1 MMITA
6 PGVGSGLD
14 VQSIVS
20 QLMALERRPL
30 EALARRQDQY
40 EAQLSAYGQLKSALS
55 SFQGAMDEL
64 GTTDSFKIYTAT
76 STDESALEVTAN
88 SSASLGTYN
97 VRVERL
103 AANHKMASAEFSDT
117 ATFGGTA
124 GDSLTIQV
132 GSTATNTIT
141 VDLSTAKSME
151 DIRDLINEDA
161 SNPGVTATIINGNN
175 GNRKLILTADETGSS
190 SAISLSYGG
199 SIDASTFG
207 MQTLNDIGGDI
218 SLLDSEIS
226 VDGYS
231 ITRSTNTLTDVIQ
244 GVTLNLESARPGVD
258 IQVTVERD
266 ISAVEASVQGFADAY
281 NELRSTIRSLREG
294 QLEADSTLL
303 SIERGLLGILN
314 NPTASGTFSHLT
326 EIGVSIQKDG
336 TMSVN
341 SSRLEEALNTD
352 YSAVAELFANA
363 DSGYAVRLGSLTGM
377 WLEDGGLIDSRTD
390 GLDSRIE
397 DLEDRQTAMDRRL
410 AQVEARYLKQF
421 SSLDSLMSQL
431 QGTSNFLTSQLAALP
446 GAGE

>member
-1 MMITA
+1 MITA

-55 SFQGAMDEL
+55 SFQDAMDEL
-64 GTTDSFKIYTAT
+64 GATDAFKIYAAT
-76 STDESALEVTAN
+76 SADESALEVSAN

-103 AANHKMASAEFSDT
+103 AANHKMASAEFADT
-117 ATFGGTA
+117 TTFGGTA
-124 GDSLTIQV
+124 GDSLSIQV
-132 GSTATNTIT
+132 GSLGSNSIT
-141 VDLSTAKSME
+141 VDLSTAMSME
-151 DIRDLINEDA
+151 DIRDQINNAAD
-161 SNPGVTATIINGNN
+161 NPGVTATIINGNN
-175 GNRKLILTADETGSS
+175 GNQKLILTADETGSS

-207 MQTLNDIGGDI
+207 MQTLNDIGGDL

-244 GVTLNLESARPGVD
+244 GVTLDLQSARPGVD

-266 ISAVEASVQGFADAY
+266 ISAVEESVQGFADAY
-281 NELRSTIRSLREG
+281 NDLRSTIRSLREG

-341 SSRLEEALNTD
+341 NSRLGEALNAD

-397 DLEDRQTAMDRRL
+397 DLEDRQSAMDRRL

-431 QGTSNFLTSQLAALP
+431 QGTSNFLASQLASLP
-446 GAGE
+446 GAGQ

>member
-1 MMITA
+1 MITA

-55 SFQGAMDEL
+55 SFQDAMDEL
-64 GTTDSFKIYTAT
+64 GATDAFKIYAAT
-76 STDESALEVTAN
+76 SADESALEVSAN

-103 AANHKMASAEFSDT
+103 AANHKMASAEFADT
-117 ATFGGTA
+117 TTFGGTA

-132 GSTATNTIT
+132 GSTATNSVT
-141 VDLSTAKSME
+141 VDLSTAMSME
-151 DIRDLINEDA
+151 DIRDQINDA
-161 SNPGVTATIINGNN
+161 ADNPGVTATIINGNN
-175 GNRKLILTADETGSS
+175 GNQKLILTADETGSS

-207 MQTLNDIGGDI
+207 MQTLNDIGGDL

-231 ITRSTNTLTDVIQ
+231 IMRSTNTLTDVIQ
-244 GVTLNLESARPGVD
+244 GVTLGLQSARPGVD

-266 ISAVEASVQGFADAY
+266 ISAVEESVQGFADAY
-281 NELRSTIRSLREG
+281 NDLRSTIRSLREG

-341 SSRLEEALNTD
+341 NSRLGEALNTD
-352 YSAVAELFANA
+352 YSGVAELFANA

-397 DLEDRQTAMDRRL
+397 DLEDRQSAMDRRL

-431 QGTSNFLTSQLAALP
+431 QGTSSFLTSQLASLP
-446 GAGE
+446 GAGQ

>member
-1 MMITA
+1 MITA

-55 SFQGAMDEL
+55 GFQKAMDDL
-64 GTTDSFKIYTAT
+64 GKTDSFKIYAAT
-76 STDESALEVTAN
+76 SSDENVLQVSAN
-88 SSASLGTYN
+88 SNASLGTYN

-103 AANHKMASAEFSDT
+103 ASNHKMASGEFLDST
-117 ATFGGTA
+117 LFGGSA
-124 GDSLTIQV
+124 GDSLDIQV
-132 GSTATNTIT
+132 GSNASNAISI
-141 VDLSTAKSME
+141 DLSTARSLT

-161 SNPGVTATIINGNN
+161 ANPGVTATIINGNN
-175 GNRKLILTADETGSS
+175 GNQKLVLTADETGSA

-199 SIDASTFG
+199 NLDASTFG
-207 MQTLNDIGGDI
+207 MQTLNNIGGDT
-218 SLLDSEIS
+218 SLLDSEVS

-231 ITRSTNTLTDVIQ
+231 ITRSGNTLTDVIQ
-244 GVTLNLESARPGVD
+244 GVTLNLQSALPGTD
-258 IQVTVERD
+258 IQVNVERD
-266 ISAVEASVQGFADAY
+266 VSAVEESVQGFADAY
-281 NELRSTIRSLREG
+281 NDLRSSIRSLREG

-314 NPTASGTFSHLT
+314 DPTGTGTFSHLT

-336 TMSVN
+336 SMSVN
-341 SSRLEEALNTD
+341 SSRLASALNSD
-352 YSAVAELFANA
+352 YSSVADLFANA
-363 DSGYAVRLGSLTGM
+363 DSGYAVRLGTLTGM
-377 WLEDGGLIDSRTD
+377 WLEDGGLIESRTD

-397 DLEDRQTAMDRRL
+397 DLGDRQNAMDRRL
-410 AQVEARYLKQF
+410 AQVEARYLRQF

-431 QGTSNFLTSQLAALP
+431 QGTSNFLTSQLASLP
-446 GAGE
+446 GANG

>member
-1 MMITA
+1 MITA

-132 GSTATNTIT
+132 GSTTTNTIT

>member
-1 MMITA
+1 MITA

-55 SFQGAMDEL
+55 SFQDAMDEL
-64 GTTDSFKIYTAT
+64 GATDAFKIYAAT
-76 STDESALEVTAN
+76 SADESALEVFAS

-103 AANHKMASAEFSDT
+103 AANHKMASAELADT
-117 ATFGGTA
+117 TTFGGTA

-132 GSTATNTIT
+132 GSVATNSIA
-141 VDLSTAKSME
+141 VDLGTTMSME
-151 DIRDLINEDA
+151 DIRDQINDA
-161 SNPGVTATIINGNN
+161 ADNPGVTATIINGNN
-175 GNRKLILTADETGSS
+175 GNQKLILTADETGSS

-207 MQTLNDIGGDI
+207 MHTLNDIGGDL
-218 SLLDSEIS
+218 SLLDSKIS

-244 GVTLNLESARPGVD
+244 GVTLDLRSARPGVD

-281 NELRSTIRSLREG
+281 NELRSSIRSLREG
-294 QLEADSTLL
+294 QLEADITLL

-314 NPTASGTFSHLT
+314 TPTAAGTFSHLT
-326 EIGVSIQKDG
+326 QIGVSIQKDG
-336 TMSVN
+336 SMSVN
-341 SSRLEEALNTD
+341 SSRLGEALNTD
-352 YSAVAELFANA
+352 YGAVAELFAKA
-363 DSGYAVRLGSLTGM
+363 DSGYAVRLGSRIGM
-377 WLEDGGLIDSRTD
+377 WLEDGGLIDSRTH

-397 DLEDRQTAMDRRL
+397 DLEDRQSAMDRRL

-431 QGTSNFLTSQLAALP
+431 QGTSNFLTSQLASLP
-446 GAGE
+446 GAGQ

>member
-1 MMITA
+1 MITA

-30 EALARRQDQY
+30 DALARRQDQY

-55 SFQGAMDEL
+55 GFQDAMEDL
-64 GTTDSFKIYTAT
+64 GSTDAFKVYGAT
-76 STDESALEVTAN
+76 SSDESALEVTAN

-103 AANHKMASAEFSDT
+103 ASNHKMASAEFLDT
-117 ATFGGTA
+117 TTFGGTA
-124 GDSLTIQV
+124 GDALVVQV
-132 GSTATNTIT
+132 GQDAANAIT
-141 VDLSTAKSME
+141 VDLSSAKSLE

-161 SNPGVTATIINGNN
+161 GNPGVTATIINGND
-175 GNRKLILTADETGSS
+175 GNQKLILTADETGSA

-207 MQTLNDIGGDI
+207 MQTLNDIGGDTA
-218 SLLDSEIS
+218 LLDSEIS
-226 VDGYS
+226 VDGYT

-244 GVTLNLESARPGVD
+244 GVTLDLQAARPGVD
-258 IQVTVERD
+258 IQITVDRD
-266 ISAVEASVQGFADAY
+266 IAAVQESVEGFADAY
-281 NELRSTIRSLREG
+281 NDLRSTIRSLREG

-314 NPTASGTFSHLT
+314 DPTSTGTFSHLT

-341 SSRLEEALNTD
+341 GSRLENALNTD
-352 YSAVAELFANA
+352 YSAVAELFADA
-363 DSGYAVRLGSLTGM
+363 DTGYAVRLGSLAGM
-377 WLEDGGLIDSRTD
+377 WLEDGGLIESRTD

-397 DLEDRQTAMDRRL
+397 DLEDRQSAMDRRL

-421 SSLDSLMSQL
+421 SNLDSLMSQL
-431 QGTSNFLTSQLAALP
+431 QGTSSFLTSQLAALP
-446 GAGE
+446 GAG

>member
-1 MMITA
+1 MITA

-14 VQSIVS
+14 VQSIVN

-30 EALARRQDQY
+30 EALSRRQNQY

-55 SFQGAMDEL
+55 GFQDAMDKL
-64 GTTDSFKIYTAT
+64 SATDSFKIYAAT
-76 STDESALEVTAN
+76 SADESALEVSAN

-103 AANHKMASAEFSDT
+103 AANHKMGSMEFADT

-132 GSTATNTIT
+132 GSVATNAIT

-151 DIRDLINEDA
+151 DIRDLINDDA
-161 SNPGVTATIINGNN
+161 DNPGVTATIINGND
-175 GNRKLILTADETGSS
+175 GNRKLILTANETGSS
-190 SAISLSYGG
+190 SAVSLSYGG
-199 SIDASTFG
+199 SIDATSFG
-207 MQTLNDIGGDI
+207 MQTLNDIGGDL

-231 ITRSTNTLTDVIQ
+231 VTRSTNTLTDVIQ
-244 GVTLNLESARPGVD
+244 GVTLDLQSARPGVD
-258 IQVTVERD
+258 IQVTVDRD
-266 ISAVEASVQGFADAY
+266 ISAVEESVQGFADAY
-281 NELRSTIRSLREG
+281 NDLKSTIRSLREG

-303 SIERGLLGILN
+303 SIERGLLGVLN
-314 NPTASGTFSHLT
+314 DSGAAGTFRHLT

-336 TMSVN
+336 SMSVN
-341 SSRLEEALNTD
+341 SSRLQTALNID

-363 DSGYAVRLGSLTGM
+363 DNGYAARLGTLTGM
-377 WLEDGGLIDSRTD
+377 WLEDGGLIESRTD

-397 DLEDRQTAMDRRL
+397 DLEDRQNAMDRRL
-410 AQVEARYLKQF
+410 AQVEARYLRQF

-431 QGTSNFLTSQLAALP
+431 QGTSNFLTSQLASLP
-446 GAGE
+446 GSGG

>member
-1 MMITA
+1 M
-6 PGVGSGLD
+6 
-14 VQSIVS
+14 QSIVS

-30 EALARRQDQY
+30 DALARRQDQY

-55 SFQGAMDEL
+55 GFQDAMEDL
-64 GTTDSFKIYTAT
+64 GSTDAFKVYGAT
-76 STDESALEVTAN
+76 SSDESALEVTAN

-103 AANHKMASAEFSDT
+103 ASNHKMASAEFLDT
-117 ATFGGTA
+117 TTFGGTA
-124 GDSLTIQV
+124 GDALVVQV
-132 GSTATNTIT
+132 GQDAANAIT
-141 VDLSTAKSME
+141 VDLSSAKSLE

-161 SNPGVTATIINGNN
+161 GNPGVTATIINGND
-175 GNRKLILTADETGSS
+175 GNQKLILTADETGSA

-207 MQTLNDIGGDI
+207 MQTLNDIGGDTA
-218 SLLDSEIS
+218 LLDSEIS
-226 VDGYS
+226 VDGYT

-244 GVTLNLESARPGVD
+244 GVTLDLQAARPGVD
-258 IQVTVERD
+258 IQITVDRD
-266 ISAVEASVQGFADAY
+266 IAAVQESVEGFADAY
-281 NELRSTIRSLREG
+281 NDLRSTIRSLREG

-314 NPTASGTFSHLT
+314 DPTSTGTFSHLT

-341 SSRLEEALNTD
+341 GSRLENALNTD
-352 YSAVAELFANA
+352 YSAVAELFADA
-363 DSGYAVRLGSLTGM
+363 DTGYAVRLGSLAGM
-377 WLEDGGLIDSRTD
+377 WLEDGGLIESRTD

-397 DLEDRQTAMDRRL
+397 DLEDRQSAMDRRL

-421 SSLDSLMSQL
+421 SNLDSLMSQL
-431 QGTSNFLTSQLAALP
+431 QGTSSFLTSQLAALP
-446 GAGE
+446 GAG